1 MEVGFYLVQAN
12 CGSFVLLAEVP
23 VAHFSVDV
31 HQMVVVVALR
41 PREHS
46 LKALVGSLIVRL

>member
-1 MEVGFYLVQAN
+1 MEVSFYLVQAN
-12 CGSFVLLAEVP
+12 CGSFVLLAEVR